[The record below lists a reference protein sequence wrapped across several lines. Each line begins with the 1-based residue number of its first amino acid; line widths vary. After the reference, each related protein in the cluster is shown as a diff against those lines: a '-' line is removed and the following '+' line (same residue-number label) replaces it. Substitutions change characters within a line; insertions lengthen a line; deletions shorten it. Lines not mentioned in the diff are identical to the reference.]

1 MRLLA
6 LGDVVASPGRSVVR
20 NFLPGLRKK
29 LDIDCVV
36 VNGDNVSHGFGMSD
50 DGAREMFEAGADV
63 ITCGNHFLDQRSLV
77 PLMERDPRIL
87 RPHNMSKNIPGNG
100 LALLTLNDGRK
111 VLVVHL
117 LAQLAMPM
125 IGDDPFDA
133 MQNILRQYTL
143 GANVHAII
151 VDFHGE
157 MTSEK
162 MALGHFVDGKVS
174 CLFGT
179 HTHIP
184 TADERILRGGTA
196 YQTDIGM
203 CGVYDSV
210 IGAEKHISVDRFVR
224 KRSEKNRSA
233 HGDATLCALFVETDD
248 TTGLAIRVEAMRI
261 GGDLKQTSDFNTSH

>member
-6 LGDVVASPGRSVVR
+6 LGDVVASPGRCVVR
-20 NFLPGLRKK
+20 NLLPGLRDR
-29 LDIDCVV
+29 LNIDCVI

-50 DGAREMFEAGADV
+50 EGAKEIFDAGADV
-63 ITCGNHFLDQRSLV
+63 ITCGNHFLDQRSLI
-77 PLMERDPRIL
+77 PIMERDARIL
-87 RPHNMSKNIPGNG
+87 RPYNISKNMPGNG
-100 LALLTLNDGRK
+100 MALLTLNDGRK
-111 VLVVHL
+111 ILVVHL

-125 IGDDPFDA
+125 IGDDPFES
-133 MQNILRQYTL
+133 MHNILAQYRL
-143 GANVHAII
+143 GDNVQAIV

-162 MALGHFVDGKVS
+162 VALGHFVDGKIS

-184 TADERILRGGTA
+184 TSDERILSGGTA
-196 YQTDIGM
+196 YQTDVGM

-210 IGAEKHISVDRFVR
+210 IGAEKHIAIDRFVR

-248 TTGLAIRVEAMRI
+248 KTGLAVRVEAIRF
-261 GGDLKQTSDFNTSH
+261 GGDLKQTYF